1 MNARACLTGI
11 GGDGSGLVD
20 HRGGLVCGG
29 SLVDGGSLVSGGGL
43 GVLGSSLVGHI
54 GHVSIIA
61 VGGVG
66 HTLDSAVR
74 KSHRVGALGIA
85 GTIGG
90 LIGAEA
96 GLGVVISH
104 GVGVG
109 VGQDLVSVDLGLVG
123 GGVIGGGG
131 VVSRGRGVNRAG
143 RGVSRASHGGGDA
156 GGKTSK
162 DLKWI

>member
-1 MNARACLTGI
+1 MVGGGGGI
-11 GGDGSGLVD
+11 GGGSVD
-20 HRGGLVCGG
+20 
-29 SLVDGGSLVSGGGL
+29 SL
-43 GVLGSSLVGHI
+43 GVLGCSLVGHI
-54 GHVSIIA
+54 SNISIIT
-61 VGGVG
+61 VGSVG
-66 HTLDSAVR
+66 DMLDSAVR
-74 KSHRVGALGIA
+74 ESNRVGSLGIA

-123 GGVIGGGG
+123 GGGVISRGGMIGGGRGVIGGGG
-131 VVSRGRGVNRAG
+131 VVNRAG
-143 RGVSRASHGGGDA
+143 RGVSRASHGGGNA

-162 DLKWI
+162 DLKCI